1 MCPKSFAVRRFGRS
15 VRATSDAGDSAVP
28 KSTLSLLEAATVSTI
43 CFGLFIF
50 WSTQA
55 VLGGFPEARYSA
67 SKFTWMGFVEAVLT
81 AAALLYLRARNFD
94 IRSLYPQPD
103 IRGTLTGIGLFTAA
117 WLAGVIVIAPF
128 VSPGEPAQMTE
139 FSFSGVTLASTVIFA
154 MVNGAFEE
162 VFLLG
167 VLVRGLRGYGLSIA
181 IGLPLLVRVLYHLY
195 QGPLGAVWILVFGLV
210 FTLFYVRSSRLW
222 PPVFAH
228 TLWDIVPVV
237 IAGF

>member
-1 MCPKSFAVRRFGRS
+1 MST
-15 VRATSDAGDSAVP
+15 TSP
-28 KSTLSLLEAATVSTI
+28 KSTLSIFEAAAVSAI
-43 CFGLFIF
+43 CFGLFIT

-55 VLGGFPEARYSA
+55 VLRGFPEARYSD
-67 SKFTWMGFVEAVLT
+67 SGHVWIVFVEAALA

-94 IRSLYPQPD
+94 VRSLYPRPD
-103 IRGTLTGIGLFTAA
+103 LRGTLLGLGLFIAA
-117 WLAGVIVIAPF
+117 WLAGVIAIAPF
-128 VSPGEPAQMTE
+128 MSSDGNSQMTE

-181 IGLPLLVRVLYHLY
+181 IGFPLLVRVLYHLY
-195 QGPLGAVWILVFGLV
+195 QGPLGAVWIFVFGLT
-210 FTLFYVRSSRLW
+210 FTFFYVRSSRLW
-222 PPVFAH
+222 PAVFAH

-237 IAGF
+237 FAGS